1 MDNKVYYGEYTLM
14 HWINLILKRNIILPD
29 YQRYFVWNQ
38 DKTKEL
44 INAFKE
50 KQFIPPVTIGSFKN
64 EEESINLILDGQQRL
79 TSILLAYI
87 RIFPDKK
94 AYSQRKQI
102 GFMDEND
109 NPIEEESIDNILE
122 WNFNRLLKKGNTKSQ
137 IRENLIPGNYI
148 NVDFGIDGDFFNNNF
163 LGFSYLVPQLDDA
176 KAQQRFYSK
185 VFRNINIQGEV
196 LLPQESRAALYYLDK
211 DLDKYFVPKFVEQI
225 LVNDAKVD
233 FVRYLALLSQYK
245 KDKAADNL
253 AKGFVRKMEKYYEE
267 YIYFTVGEE
276 NSNIFVKYSEVFKDK
291 EEYKDIFKILE
302 NTLAKM
308 GLIRKYNS
316 IIDIDIALFGLI
328 YFIVFEKREIDCD
341 KKNDIISEI
350 EEKIKRIKE
359 PQKNS
364 LNLHVKSPAA
374 FKYLRARVKSS
385 IEIYERYIIK

>member
-1 MDNKVYYGEYTLM
+1 
-14 HWINLILKRNIILPD
+14 
-29 YQRYFVWNQ
+29 
-38 DKTKEL
+38 
-44 INAFKE
+44 
-50 KQFIPPVTIGSFKN
+50 
-64 EEESINLILDGQQRL
+64 
-79 TSILLAYI
+79 
-87 RIFPDKK
+87 
-94 AYSQRKQI
+94 
-102 GFMDEND
+102 MDEND

-137 IRENLIPGNYI
+137 IRENLISGNYMNI
-148 NVDFGIDGDFFNNNF
+148 DFGIDEDFLNNNF

-276 NSNIFVKYSEVFKDK
+276 DSNIFVKYSEVFKDK

-302 NTLAKM
+302 NTLSKI

-350 EEKIKRIKE
+350 EAKIKRIKE

-385 IEIYERYIIK
+385 IEIYEGYIK

>member
-1 MDNKVYYGEYTLM
+1 MDNKVYYEEYTLM

-87 RIFPDKK
+87 GIFPDKK

-137 IRENLIPGNYI
+137 IRENLISGNYMNI
-148 NVDFGIDGDFFNNNF
+148 DFGIDEDFLNNNF

-276 NSNIFVKYSEVFKDK
+276 DSNIFVKYSEVFKDK

-302 NTLAKM
+302 NTLSKI

-350 EEKIKRIKE
+350 EAKIKRIKE

-385 IEIYERYIIK
+385 IEIYEGYIK

>member
-87 RIFPDKK
+87 GIFPDKK

-137 IRENLIPGNYI
+137 IRENLISENYVNI
-148 NVDFGIDGDFFNNNF
+148 DFGIDEDFLNNNF

-225 LVNDAKVD
+225 LVNNTKVD
-233 FVRYLALLSQYK
+233 FVRYLALLFQYK

-276 NSNIFVKYSEVFKDK
+276 DSNMFVKYSEVFKDK
-291 EEYKDIFKILE
+291 EEYKNIFKILE
-302 NTLAKM
+302 NTLSKI
-308 GLIRKYNS
+308 GLIKKYNS

-350 EEKIKRIKE
+350 EAKIKRIKE

-385 IEIYERYIIK
+385 IEIYEGYIK